1 VTVATLASSWPQD
14 VGDTCG
20 NVFGQSLRAVD
31 PSIPLD
37 ANVLEIGCAE
47 FDWLTVAKQ
56 AWPDMTLTGIDQR
69 EPKPGYDRSGSL
81 RMQRDVLDYC
91 FPRQSFDWIVAISTI
106 EHIGLGHYGDPVD
119 PDGDT
124 HAMECAY
131 HWLKPGG
138 WMYLDV
144 PFADTYRVFGT
155 KCRIYDTKAIIS
167 RLCGGPWELR
177 RCDDFPEPRTDLPFN
192 YAAIWLRKPPN
203 A

>member
-124 HAMECAY
+124 KAMQRAWE
-131 HWLKPGG
+131 WLKPGG
-138 WMYLDV
+138 WMYFDV
-144 PFADTYRVFGT
+144 PFADSYSVFGT
-155 KCRIYDTKAIIS
+155 KCRIYDTPAILK
-167 RLCGGPWELR
+167 RLLTGPWELR
-177 RCDDFPEPRTDLPFN
+177 RMDDFPEPRTDLPFN
-192 YAAIWLRKPPN
+192 YAAIWVRKPLG
-203 A
+203 

>member
-1 VTVATLASSWPQD
+1 VKVATLASSWPQD

-47 FDWLTVAKQ
+47 FDWLSVAHK
-56 AWPDMTLTGIDQR
+56 AWPGMALLGIDWRHDKQPTGKCGFWR
-69 EPKPGYDRSGSL
+69 FHGNALTMDLPPEE
-81 RMQRDVLDYC
+81 
-91 FPRQSFDWIVAISTI
+91 FDWIVAVSSI

-119 PDGDT
+119 PEGDT
-124 HAMECAY
+124 KAMQRAWE
-131 HWLKPGG
+131 WLKPGG

-144 PFADTYRVFGT
+144 PFADTYRVLGT
-155 KCRIYDTKAIIS
+155 KCRIYDTKAIVS
-167 RLCGGPWELR
+167 RLCAGPWELR

-192 YAAIWLRKPPN
+192 YAAIWLRKPPK
-203 A
+203 